1 MLVFNGSEFHVLVQ
15 LSKFKNIFLRHLLS
29 DNFYFFSLRSTK
41 RVVRLKKSWV
51 EKKFI
56 VYLNSLLISQFGFH
70 IHFVFALKTDGHT
83 GVRSR
88 ISDLIRYT
96 TKGFI

>member
-41 RVVRLKKSWV
+41 RVVRLKKSLV
-51 EKKFI
+51 KKKFI
-56 VYLNSLLISQFGFH
+56 VYLNSLLISQFGLTF
-70 IHFVFALKTDGHT
+70 ILSSLSKPTAI
-83 GVRSR
+83 RSQ
-88 ISDLIRYT
+88 I
-96 TKGFI
+96 